1 MLKSFL
7 LLPFIY
13 HNARGIANQQGLKV
27 AIDNQEM
34 HVIQNIYTFQIE
46 EAVTSPYMSFQVPKL

>member
-1 MLKSFL
+1 MLKGFF

-13 HNARGIANQQGLKV
+13 HNVRGIANQQWLKV

-34 HVIQNIYTFQIE
+34 HVIQDDYTFQIE
-46 EAVTSPYMSFQVPKL
+46 EAVTSPYMTFQVPKL